1 MIKLLSRDSLLAL
14 SQTTNILFHLK
25 QHNKAAQVITRK
37 TKGDLNLNDPLYAM
51 PEKGSTQAKAIF
63 IKELEDGLLRNEGD
77 VAVHSLKDLP
87 TELPSNLE
95 LSHVCLEE
103 DDRDLIISKSSL
115 DLDNLD
121 NLKVGT
127 SSLRRIEQLRE
138 YLPKAVF
145 KNLRG
150 NVITRLEKLIATE
163 DYDIIVLA
171 AAGLKRLL
179 LTKQQMEKPDFVALL
194 SDEIKATMERD
205 LDRLD
210 KISNAGLSFYLLDS
224 LCCLPAVSQGK
235 LGLEIKKTNK
245 HLKEELDQAFASDQ
259 DKIQEANT
267 LRELLNVAEA
277 GCHAAFGAKITE
289 DRLDIYYK
297 SEERTF
303 RGYRSLCHG
312 LDPIVKELKNDAL
325 TILWTGADSEQF
337 PVKQGKLLNL
347 PLFQTKFAN
356 PPLPTATKNLV
367 IASKR
372 ILDFYDKCPVSADKL
387 FAPGPI
393 TAQTI
398 KENWGLSAEYPK
410 TGLGIDYL
418 SRENLLSLTKDVL
431 VLGSKESDANHAAHF
446 IKVYDNQIIQ
456 NITKPQME
464 PNRMV
469 ILALA
474 SPIAVQSAYEN
485 QLLDDYFL
493 AVYGE
498 KAKQLLESYGKKAY
512 IYSDRGSLQE
522 FMQTITFS
530 SLPKPLQW
538 VQCDWESL

>member
-14 SQTTNILFHLK
+14 SQTTNILFHLR

-63 IKELEDGLLRNEGD
+63 IKELEDGLLQDEGD

-87 TELPSNLE
+87 TELPDNLE

-103 DDRDLIISKSSL
+103 DDRDLIISKSPL
-115 DLDNLD
+115 DLDNLQ

-150 NVITRLEKLIATE
+150 NVITRLEKLIINE
-163 DYDIIVLA
+163 EYDIIVLA

-179 LTKQQMEKPDFVALL
+179 LTKQQMRKPEFVALL
-194 SDEIKATMERD
+194 SDEIKTIMERD

-210 KISNAGLSFYLLDS
+210 KISKAGLSFYLLDT

-245 HLKEELDQAFASDQ
+245 DLKNKLDEAFANDQ
-259 DKIQEANT
+259 EKIKEANT

-277 GCHAAFGAKITE
+277 GCHAAFGAKITK

-297 SEERTF
+297 SAERIF
-303 RGYRSLCHG
+303 RGYRNLCHG
-312 LDPIVKELKNDAL
+312 LAPIVKELRNDEL
-325 TILWTGADSEQF
+325 TYIWTGADPEQF
-337 PVKQGKLLNL
+337 HVEQGKLLHL
-347 PLFQTKFAN
+347 PLFETKFTN
-356 PPLPTATKNLV
+356 PQLPTTTKNLV

-372 ILDFYDKCPVSADKL
+372 ILDFYEKCPVSADNVY
-387 FAPGPI
+387 APGPV
-393 TAQTI
+393 TAQII
-398 KENWGLSAEYPK
+398 KEHWGVLAEYPQ
-410 TGLGIDYL
+410 TGLGVDYL
-418 SRENLLSLTKDVL
+418 YRENLISLPEDTL
-431 VLGSKESDANHAAHF
+431 VLGSKESGAKQAALY
-446 IKVYDNQIIQ
+446 IKVYENQIIQ
-456 NITKPQME
+456 NITKPQIE

-474 SPIAVQSAYEN
+474 SPVAVQSAYEN
-485 QLLDDYFL
+485 HLLGDYFL
-493 AVYGE
+493 AIYGE

-522 FMQTITFS
+522 FMRTIKLS
-530 SLPKPLQW
+530 SMPKPLRW
-538 VQCDWESL
+538 VQRDWESL